1 MPAQEL
7 VGKLKI
13 GKTETTE
20 KYLQKINRIT
30 IRKDFGKIINKRR
43 RKNEQK
49 VEDTILKRTP
59 WLLDKMFELADGL
72 MIVDKHNPGRELRY
86 YKMAPDRQ
94 AITYLLDRAI
104 GKPRQAESEIDESKE
119 GLLVI
124 EQIIK
129 SMALDGRN
137 TKQELPEPQKRLE
150 GAGKEGN

>member
-1 MPAQEL
+1 MASQEL
-7 VGKLKI
+7 AEKLKI

-59 WLLDKMFELADGL
+59 WLLDKMFELADG
-72 MIVDKHNPGRELRY
+72 MYIVDKHVPGRELRY
-86 YKMAPDRQ
+86 YKTSPDRQ

-129 SMALDGRN
+129 SMALDGGN
-137 TKQELPEPQKRLE
+137 TKQKLPEPQKRLE
-150 GAGKEGN
+150 GASKEGN